1 MSVRREKLAL
11 ALELARQKIEHSG
24 TGIERVTPKKDSN
37 SETSNSKLNRLLG
50 KSDVIDRRQ
59 GTLLQRTGIVERP
72 TFDLVADGVLGK
84 QSKQRKPAIELQS
97 NGDSL
102 ADIAARRIRSLRQR
116 TFESIEQQID
126 PVEDTYLGMEHDGSP
141 VWKSVLDGHRGR
153 ATHAPS
159 EELAPPEETS
169 PFHHSVVLPAGGAWP
184 LRLRPE
190 VRKSFKQWFNV
201 PENTRATQAADA
213 VVDSPGGQL
222 NPLLF
227 IGASQTGRTHL
238 LHATAQAVLRRQ
250 EGDVYMLTS
259 AELSG
264 LERLPD
270 GWQDT
275 LVNARLLAIDD
286 IDSSVAHPELAHE
299 LGLMI
304 DYALNLGVHV
314 LLTSKSTPDDW
325 PTSRL
330 WELTRHAASVH
341 LEAPQSSSMILYA
354 RHLAI
359 KKGLMMNDSQLASL
373 VLKDTIGWQSTKANF
388 DLVALALQ
396 SGDEVLDG
404 EDVTALLS
412 NQLKRTTADQSLQ
425 REKVEDIAMRLINTA
440 VDTVYSDEVH
450 GGIDLYSKLPEIGDD
465 EYMPPE
471 LDAQELA
478 ASGQRRHA
486 EYLKIALEDTAPAAP
501 SVLDLNEREQHLI
514 ARQGRIEER
523 DYGLAADVLTELDE
537 AFDHRINSFERDLIE
552 SSIQLG
558 NLESQLHD
566 LSERTSEA
574 SIEEL
579 IRIADEL
586 REMESNLTEFDP
598 DREPWPEM
606 EEDNVRKE
614 RRKANRRKSSK
625 VVDPLDSHEPDGE
638 WNVDSGSVD
647 MMDLLSDS
655 QQPRKIRLGR
665 IRPVQTMKMG
675 EEE

>member
-1 MSVRREKLAL
+1 MSARREKLAL
-11 ALELARQKIEHSG
+11 ALELARQKLEHSG
-24 TGIERVTPKKDSN
+24 IGVERVTTKKDSD
-37 SETSNSKLNRLLG
+37 SVSSNSKLNRLLG
-50 KSDVIDRRQ
+50 KKGVVDRRQ

-72 TFDLVADGVLGK
+72 TFELVADGVLGK
-84 QSKQRKPAIELQS
+84 QNTKRKPAIELQS

-116 TFESIEQQID
+116 TFESIEQNTE
-126 PVEDTYLGMEHDGSP
+126 PVEDSYLGMEQDGIP

-153 ATHAPS
+153 ATHALS
-159 EELAPPEETS
+159 EELASPEETS
-169 PFHHSVVLPAGGAWP
+169 PFHHSVVLPSEGAWP

-190 VRKSFKQWFNV
+190 VRKSFKQWFSI
-201 PENTRATQAADA
+201 PENRRATQAADA

-250 EGDVYMLTS
+250 EGNVYMLTS
-259 AELSG
+259 AELAG

-286 IDSSVAHPELAHE
+286 IDSNVDHPELAHE
-299 LGLMI
+299 IGLMI

-341 LEAPQSSSMILYA
+341 LEIPQSSSMMLYA

-373 VLKDTIGWQSTKANF
+373 VLKDTVGWHSTKANF

-396 SGDEVLDG
+396 SGDEVFDG

-412 NQLKRTTADQSLQ
+412 NQVKTATPEQPYA
-425 REKVEDIAMRLINTA
+425 REKVEDIAMRLIDSA

-450 GGIDLYSKLPEIGDD
+450 GGIDLYSKLPELGDD

-471 LDAQELA
+471 LNARELVE
-478 ASGQRRHA
+478 SGERRHS
-486 EYLKIALEDTAPAAP
+486 EYLKIALEDTAPSAP

-579 IRIADEL
+579 IHIADEL
-586 REMESNLTEFDP
+586 RKMESNLIEFDP

-606 EEDNVRKE
+606 EEDSVRNE
-614 RRKANRRKSSK
+614 RRKANRRKPSK

-638 WNVDSGSVD
+638 WNVDSRSVD
-647 MMDLLSDS
+647 MMDLLDESP
-655 QQPRKIRLGR
+655 QPRKIRLGR
-665 IRPVQTMKMG
+665 IRPVQTMQTG

>member
-1 MSVRREKLAL
+1 MSARREKLAL
-11 ALELARQKIEHSG
+11 ALELARQKLEHSG
-24 TGIERVTPKKDSN
+24 IGVERVTTKKDSD
-37 SETSNSKLNRLLG
+37 SVSSNSKLNRLLG
-50 KSDVIDRRQ
+50 KKGVVDRRQ

-72 TFDLVADGVLGK
+72 TFELVADGVLGK
-84 QSKQRKPAIELQS
+84 QNTKRKPAIELQS

-116 TFESIEQQID
+116 TFESIEQNTE
-126 PVEDTYLGMEHDGSP
+126 PVEDSYLGMEQDGSP

-153 ATHAPS
+153 ATHALS
-159 EELAPPEETS
+159 EELASPEETS
-169 PFHHSVVLPAGGAWP
+169 PFHHSVVLPAEGVWP

-190 VRKSFKQWFNV
+190 VRKSFKQWFSI
-201 PENTRATQAADA
+201 PENRRATQAADA

-250 EGDVYMLTS
+250 EGNVYMLTS
-259 AELSG
+259 AELAG

-286 IDSSVAHPELAHE
+286 IDSNVDHPELAHE
-299 LGLMI
+299 IGLMI

-341 LEAPQSSSMILYA
+341 LEIPQSSSMMLYA

-373 VLKDTIGWQSTKANF
+373 VLKDTVGWHSTKANF

-396 SGDEVLDG
+396 SGDEVFDG

-412 NQLKRTTADQSLQ
+412 NQVKTATPEQPYA
-425 REKVEDIAMRLINTA
+425 REKVEDIAMRLIDSA

-450 GGIDLYSKLPEIGDD
+450 GGIDLYSKLPELGDD

-471 LDAQELA
+471 LNARELVE
-478 ASGQRRHA
+478 SGERRHS
-486 EYLKIALEDTAPAAP
+486 EYLKIALEDTAPSAP

-579 IRIADEL
+579 IHIADEL
-586 REMESNLTEFDP
+586 RKMESNLIEFDP

-606 EEDNVRKE
+606 EEDSVRNE
-614 RRKANRRKSSK
+614 RGKANRRKPSK

-638 WNVDSGSVD
+638 WNVDSRSVD
-647 MMDLLSDS
+647 MMDLLDESP
-655 QQPRKIRLGR
+655 QPRKIRLGR
-665 IRPVQTMKMG
+665 IRPVQTMQTG

>member
-1 MSVRREKLAL
+1 
-11 ALELARQKIEHSG
+11 
-24 TGIERVTPKKDSN
+24 
-37 SETSNSKLNRLLG
+37 
-50 KSDVIDRRQ
+50 
-59 GTLLQRTGIVERP
+59 
-72 TFDLVADGVLGK
+72 
-84 QSKQRKPAIELQS
+84 
-97 NGDSL
+97 
-102 ADIAARRIRSLRQR
+102 
-116 TFESIEQQID
+116 
-126 PVEDTYLGMEHDGSP
+126 
-141 VWKSVLDGHRGR
+141 
-153 ATHAPS
+153 
-159 EELAPPEETS
+159 
-169 PFHHSVVLPAGGAWP
+169 
-184 LRLRPE
+184 
-190 VRKSFKQWFNV
+190 
-201 PENTRATQAADA
+201 
-213 VVDSPGGQL
+213 
-222 NPLLF
+222 
-227 IGASQTGRTHL
+227 
-238 LHATAQAVLRRQ
+238 
-250 EGDVYMLTS
+250 
-259 AELSG
+259 
-264 LERLPD
+264 
-270 GWQDT
+270 
-275 LVNARLLAIDD
+275 
-286 IDSSVAHPELAHE
+286 
-299 LGLMI
+299 
-304 DYALNLGVHV
+304 
-314 LLTSKSTPDDW
+314 
-325 PTSRL
+325 
-330 WELTRHAASVH
+330 
-341 LEAPQSSSMILYA
+341 
-354 RHLAI
+354 
-359 KKGLMMNDSQLASL
+359 MNDSQLASL
-373 VLKDTIGWQSTKANF
+373 VLKDTIGWHSTKANF

-471 LDAQELA
+471 LDAYELA

-579 IRIADEL
+579 IGIADEL
-586 REMESNLTEFDP
+586 RKMESNLTEFDP

-606 EEDNVRKE
+606 EEDSVRKE
-614 RRKANRRKSSK
+614 RRKANRRKPSK
-625 VVDPLDSHEPDGE
+625 VADPLDSHEPDGE

-655 QQPRKIRLGR
+655 QQPHKIRLGR
-665 IRPVQTMKMG
+665 IRPVQTMVMG